1 MSVNNIVIQ
10 PVVSEKSFSK
20 SDVGVYMFRVDRS
33 ANKFEIKKE
42 VERIFKVTV
51 DKVNTLRRKGKKIIN
66 WSKGRSIS
74 SRKDFKIAIV
84 TLKSGDTIDIFK

>member
-1 MSVNNIVIQ
+1 MKVNNIIIQ

-20 SDVGVYMFRVDRS
+20 SDVGVYMFRVARS
-33 ANKFEIKKE
+33 SNKFEIKKE

-51 DKVNTLRRKGKKIIN
+51 EKINTLNRKGKQIIN
-66 WSKGRSIS
+66 WTKGRTIS
-74 SRKDFKIAIV
+74 NRKDFKIAVV